1 MLRTQPS
8 LRNSLINVE
17 DKLKSIFSLCNK
29 FYKSNNDK
37 FNENSLLKNTTKELK
52 WKTLSRKTENF
63 IKIKKIF
70 SKKTFLFEIFFIQKY
85 FLW

>member
-52 WKTLSRKTENF
+52 
-63 IKIKKIF
+63 
-70 SKKTFLFEIFFIQKY
+70 
-85 FLW
+85 